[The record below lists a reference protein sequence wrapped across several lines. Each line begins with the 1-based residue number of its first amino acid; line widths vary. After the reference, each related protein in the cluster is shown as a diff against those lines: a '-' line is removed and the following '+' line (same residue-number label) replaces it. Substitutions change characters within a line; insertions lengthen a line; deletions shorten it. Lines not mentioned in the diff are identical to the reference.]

1 MKMQKPI
8 LNQKMRN
15 LGFTLSADDISGL
28 SPLSFDIERDL
39 IDIIVEARGDYRVLG
54 LLNLW
59 FKKHADVIIL
69 EKFYK
74 ILSKREDIN
83 EDDPILNFLIASAI
97 STKHN
102 KWKRCLKTNPRK
114 QTYPIDPENL
124 KAAIKIKGKDEAMA
138 KLGILVPNDFLKTRD
153 EKIYDQADLARHN
166 RQYRNRLIIG
176 PNWRADIIT
185 AIELGVDNPFKISTT
200 IGCGYESAYRVMK
213 EYKIAH
219 AS

>member
-1 MKMQKPI
+1 MQKPT

-15 LGFTLSADDISGL
+15 LGFTVSADEHSGL

-39 IDIIVEARGDYRVLG
+39 IDIILEARGDYRVLG

-59 FKKHADVIIL
+59 FKKHADVVIL

-74 ILSKREDIN
+74 IISSRDDLT
-83 EDDPILNFLIASAI
+83 EDDPVLNFLIASAI

-102 KWKRCLKTNPRK
+102 KWKRCLKTSPRK
-114 QTYPIDPENL
+114 QAYPIDPENL
-124 KAAIKIKGKDEAMA
+124 KAAIKIKGKNEAMA

-185 AIELGVDNPFKISTT
+185 AIELGLENPFKISTT
-200 IGCGYESAYRVMK
+200 LGCGYESAYRVMK